1 MLLTQTSNDL
11 SKFLESLSEKIK
23 TSALEELLLKFW
35 KNGQMKKK
43 NLVKYFS
50 HRKTNKEKGTDTFL
64 SRWSLLWLIFHT
76 FI

>member
-1 MLLTQTSNDL
+1 MLLTQTSNDI

-43 NLVKYFS
+43 KKFS
-50 HRKTNKEKGTDTFL
+50 QVFFSQEN
-64 SRWSLLWLIFHT
+64 
-76 FI
+76 